1 MYIWTHTCIIIYIV
15 HWCKCECVFVF
26 VKEKKMVLIGLSW
39 QNQDLLFDNRPL
51 IYLFIYGSLEKKN
64 DQLLDIGIGV
74 WFLIAG
80 RKRSDAE
87 LTLNKS
93 WKSFLRCLEFR
104 LVFRDCSGIALILLW
119 RCSDVA
125 LTLLWN
131 GPEVA
136 VEEMVAETGHGVTLK
151 WRQVSADVA
160 LKRLWDCPE
169 TAPERLC
176 IVNLF
181 QWHFH
186 TRRCL
191 VANDKISFS
200 FPLVLS
206 VHLFIDFF

>member
-1 MYIWTHTCIIIYIV
+1 MRVCV
-15 HWCKCECVFVF
+15 CVCKG
-26 VKEKKMVLIGLSW
+26 KKMVLIGLSW

-191 VANDKISFS
+191 VASDKISFS

>member
-1 MYIWTHTCIIIYIV
+1 MRVCV
-15 HWCKCECVFVF
+15 CVCKG
-26 VKEKKMVLIGLSW
+26 KKMVLIGLSW

-51 IYLFIYGSLEKKN
+51 IYLFIYGSLEKKMISYLILELVF
-64 DQLLDIGIGV
+64 DFWLLEGSGAMRNWPWINRENRFWDV
-74 WFLIAG
+74 WNFG
-80 RKRSDAE
+80 
-87 LTLNKS
+87 
-93 WKSFLRCLEFR
+93 WCLETAPE
-104 LVFRDCSGIALILLW
+104 LLWYCSDVALTLLW

-191 VANDKISFS
+191 VASDKISFS